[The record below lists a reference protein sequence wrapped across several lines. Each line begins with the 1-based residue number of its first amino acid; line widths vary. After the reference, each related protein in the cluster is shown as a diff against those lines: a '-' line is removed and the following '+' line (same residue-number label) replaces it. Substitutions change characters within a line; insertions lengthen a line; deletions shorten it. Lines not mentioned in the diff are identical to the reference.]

1 MIFCTARGKCISG
14 KYLFHRILPNLH
26 AMSCRH
32 ESLLFREQCLAMKQS
47 NRDNPTCQ
55 SRQVRANMFSE
66 NTLVAARIT
75 LYSRSES
82 ADEKHPLVEKGAHEQ
97 DKTKQRDECCLKPK
111 LFRIFNKKLI
121 ECIPGH
127 TALTIDHWP
136 LAWPEESIRHRC
148 YKHTFHCCNL
158 ILVSVM

>member
-1 MIFCTARGKCISG
+1 
-14 KYLFHRILPNLH
+14 
-26 AMSCRH
+26 
-32 ESLLFREQCLAMKQS
+32 
-47 NRDNPTCQ
+47 
-55 SRQVRANMFSE
+55 MFSE

-121 ECIPGH
+121 ECIPHTNYPMGH

-136 LAWPEESIRHRC
+136 DQR
-148 YKHTFHCCNL
+148 K
-158 ILVSVM
+158 VSDIVVPSTHAIVAI